1 MVKVDKQITLE
12 RRYIIIIISSVVSNS
27 LRPHGLQPTGLFRP
41 WDFPDKN
48 TGVGCHFLLQ
58 GNFPTQGSNPGLPH
72 YRQTLYHLSHKGS
85 PGEKIDGFK
94 VKVTLV
100 SGWTQANNLLR
111 QLWKHSQSWEVNK
124 KQGDKIKG
132 IFLQK
137 SGQILIRMP

>member
-1 MVKVDKQITLE
+1 MLVVQSCSTLCDSTDCSPPG
-12 RRYIIIIISSVVSNS
+12 SSIHGIFQQEYWNRLPVPSPEDPPNS
-27 LRPHGLQPTGLFRP
+27 GI
-41 WDFPDKN
+41 
-48 TGVGCHFLLQ
+48 
-58 GNFPTQGSNPGLPH
+58 FPTQGSNPGLPH

-111 QLWKHSQSWEVNK
+111 QLWKHSQRWEVNK